1 MERRRNHPVRSFF
14 KYLVLIFVAVVQLFP
29 LYWLFTFSLKN
40 NAEIFGGNTMGIP
53 QVFRW
58 ENYQFVFQ
66 NGNIGLYLQNSA
78 IITAAS
84 ILVSTVFATMA
95 AYAIARMKW
104 KLSNAALLAFLGGMM
119 IPLHAV
125 LVPLLIILN
134 NTGLTNTYWS
144 LILPYTAFA
153 MPMAI
158 YIFVG
163 FFKTIPKELEEAAC
177 IEGCSIYGVF
187 TRIMIPLIR
196 PAIATVAVFT
206 YLACWNELMFATS
219 FNGGDATMTITVGVN
234 AMAGRYAT
242 EWGRVGAGLT
252 IATLP
257 TLIIYILL
265 SKQIQKSFTTGAV
278 KG

>member
-1 MERRRNHPVRSFF
+1 MNKKGAGIRSII
-14 KYLVLIFVAVVQLFP
+14 KYIMLAFVALVQLYP
-29 LYWLFTFSLKN
+29 LYWLFSFSLKN
-40 NAEIFGGNTMGIP
+40 NMEIFGGNTMGLP

-58 ENYQFVFQ
+58 ENYAYVFETA
-66 NGNIGLYLQNSA
+66 NIGTYLLNSA
-78 IITAAS
+78 IITATS
-84 ILVSTVFATMA
+84 ILISTALAAMA

-104 KLSNAALLAFLGGMM
+104 KLSGAALVTFLAGMM

-125 LVPLLIILN
+125 LVPLLILLSR
-134 NTGLTNTYWS
+134 TGLTNTYWA

-153 MPMAI
+153 MPMAV

-163 FFKTIPKELEEAAC
+163 FFRTIPRELEESAC
-177 IEGCSIYGVF
+177 IDGLSVYGIF
-187 TRIMIPLIR
+187 TKIMLPLIR

-219 FNGGDATMTITVGVN
+219 FVGGDANATITVGVN
-234 AMAGRYAT
+234 SMAGRYAT
-242 EWGRVGAGLT
+242 EWGRIGAGLT

-257 TLIIYILL
+257 TLIIYAFL
-265 SKQIQKSFTTGAV
+265 SKQIQKSFTTGAL